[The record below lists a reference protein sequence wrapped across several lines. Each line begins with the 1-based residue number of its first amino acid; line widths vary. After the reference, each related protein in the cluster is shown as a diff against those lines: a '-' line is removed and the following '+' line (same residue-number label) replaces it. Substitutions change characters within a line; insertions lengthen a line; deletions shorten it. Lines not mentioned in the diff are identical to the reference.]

1 MTGEI
6 SLLAALAVAFGG
18 GVGSWLRW
26 RVDGLVS
33 ERTATDVPVALL
45 VVNTVGSLV
54 LGVLLGLTDT
64 WWPVALV
71 GTGLCGG
78 FTTFSTAS
86 VEGMSLLRRRRTVP
100 AVVALA
106 GMAVLAVGAFALGY
120 LAVSW

>member
-1 MTGEI
+1 M
-6 SLLAALAVAFGG
+6 AVAFGG

-120 LAVSW
+120 LAVSR